1 LPCRYELLK
10 LNTFYQYTVD
20 FGSSAAVQ
28 TIRLFFNSDDKC
40 NYKVSVRV
48 LVPGGS
54 ASGGEDFIIYRRIF
68 DENMYF

>member
-1 LPCRYELLK
+1 
-10 LNTFYQYTVD
+10 VD

-28 TIRLFFNSDDKC
+28 TIKLFFDSDDKC

-54 ASGGEDFIIYRRIF
+54 ASEEDFIIYRRIF

>member
-1 LPCRYELLK
+1 
-10 LNTFYQYTVD
+10 VD

-28 TIRLFFNSDDKC
+28 TIRLYFNSDDKC